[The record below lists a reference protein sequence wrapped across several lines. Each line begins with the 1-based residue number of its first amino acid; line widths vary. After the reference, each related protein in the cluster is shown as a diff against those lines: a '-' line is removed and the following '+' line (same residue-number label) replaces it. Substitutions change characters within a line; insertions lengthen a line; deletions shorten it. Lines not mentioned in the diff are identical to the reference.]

1 MKICQQEA
9 AKHSNR
15 SPLWISNNDVHDDA
29 FDGVR
34 LSNVPHGM
42 NNLQDHEVCCIM
54 SALNPPPAHR
64 DFLMEMCGL
73 NERELRRAILSQTAY
88 QSCGRGILRK
98 IDGTGDFLLIVPDH
112 DTAIDIAQY
121 YPGCRIE
128 KLLTNYEMPKRQGRP
143 DKYATD
149 EERQAAKRE
158 QDRLAAKRYRV
169 RKNPLLAKGNISDA
183 SGSTVSSYESAEI
196 TARLNAHAAKEL
208 RDMAEET
215 QHEHM
220 TQGGFAASYWQNKTD
235 KRGLGYDLFLS
246 TAEFLDKL
254 RRRMDT
260 RFPVKESSIL
270 FSPHLFAPDLNP
282 GHARTKQNSFVSR
295 GIVLDIEKSDMS
307 PDDYLRSFPELEM
320 VIYSSFSH
328 TPQAPRYRI
337 CLPTTHYMPPY
348 VNEAICHMIARKLSD
363 RRHGIDSQTFDCA
376 SLFYLPSKTDHSFI
390 EHHHEGRQSLN
401 PFDWIEQCPL
411 RSGKRLTLSRRYA
424 SDLIISRPSIRP
436 AS

>member
-1 MKICQQEA
+1 MYRYYLKRGCTFERHAAVERGLQYTTHANGGRLVIKYLSEQRWSKTLRNLKVSRPSDDDEDPISVGSLYMKICQQEA

-15 SPLWISNNDVHDDA
+15 PPLWISNNDVHDDA

-98 IDGTGDFLLIVPDH
+98 IDGAGDFLLIVPDH

-128 KLLTNYEMPKRQGRP
+128 KLFTNYEMPKRQGRP

-149 EERQAAKRE
+149 EERRAAKRE

-169 RKNPLLAKGNISDA
+169 RKNPLLAKGNNSDA

-196 TARLNAHAAKEL
+196 TARLNAHAAKAL

-215 QHEHM
+215 KQYEHM
-220 TQGGFAASYWQNKTD
+220 CRVDLPPATGRTRPTRAGLAMTCIFRPPSSLTNCAAEW
-235 KRGLGYDLFLS
+235 
-246 TAEFLDKL
+246 
-254 RRRMDT
+254 
-260 RFPVKESSIL
+260 
-270 FSPHLFAPDLNP
+270 
-282 GHARTKQNSFVSR
+282 
-295 GIVLDIEKSDMS
+295 
-307 PDDYLRSFPELEM
+307 
-320 VIYSSFSH
+320 
-328 TPQAPRYRI
+328 TP
-337 CLPTTHYMPPY
+337 
-348 VNEAICHMIARKLSD
+348 
-363 RRHGIDSQTFDCA
+363 TF
-376 SLFYLPSKTDHSFI
+376 
-390 EHHHEGRQSLN
+390 R
-401 PFDWIEQCPL
+401 
-411 RSGKRLTLSRRYA
+411 
-424 SDLIISRPSIRP
+424 
-436 AS
+436 